1 MPSSSET
8 AYFSKILDD
17 SLPELPAHS
26 PAVLFFDGVGV
37 TRDRRNYDLT
47 KPEYSYAILGATR
60 KLCGETPHTCFQI
73 SDEISIIFPDISSFA
88 SQINVHYLTHDEICG
103 LAVQTFSE
111 EFSVIYGERARFHVR
126 VHSIKPEDV
135 SRYIAWRK
143 EYTKKAVYTYFLI
156 HEGKWNGAYGKYRK
170 EELLS
175 VIMREGLYKKL
186 LQNRKYVEG
195 IFQNNHGFPMDHFR
209 NAVPPKNTYRANKK

>member
-1 MPSSSET
+1 MPSSET

-17 SLPELPAHS
+17 ALPELPTHS

-37 TRDRRNYDLT
+37 TRDRKNYDLT
-47 KPEYSYAILGATR
+47 EPGYGDAMLGAA
-60 KLCGETPHTCFQI
+60 KILCGEVTYTCFQV
-73 SDEISIIFPDISSFA
+73 SDELSIVFPDITLFA
-88 SQINVHYLTHDEICG
+88 ARIKAHYLTHDELCG

-111 EFSVIYGERARFHVR
+111 AFSSIYGRKTHFHVR
-126 VHSIKPEDV
+126 IHAIGLKDC

-156 HEGKWNGAYGKYRK
+156 HEGKWRGGYSSYSK

-175 VIMREGLYKKL
+175 LIMRKGLYKKL
-186 LQNRKYVEG
+186 LQNRRYIEG
-195 IFQNNHGFPMDHFR
+195 ATQGNHGPC
-209 NAVPPKNTYRANKK
+209 